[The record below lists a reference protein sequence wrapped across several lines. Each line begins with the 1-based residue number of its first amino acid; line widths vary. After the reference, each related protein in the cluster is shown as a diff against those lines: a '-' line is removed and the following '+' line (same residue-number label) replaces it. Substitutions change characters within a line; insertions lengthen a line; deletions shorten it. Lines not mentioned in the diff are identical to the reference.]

1 MFIPK
6 YSITNK
12 ILKDIGI
19 IEASREVIMNA
30 PLVPAWEAKF
40 RKEAMERTV
49 HHGTHLEGNPL
60 SEEEV
65 KDVLDGQEVIARDRD
80 IQEILNYRNVL
91 RFIDGVYA
99 QIGTSG
105 AYNFTLE
112 TILEMHRLTT
122 EKILPT
128 ETSGQFRIRQVV
140 IKNTKTGQVSYTPPP
155 AVEVPFLVEDLVN
168 WINADEGKSTHP
180 VIKAGIIHYELA
192 RIHPFVDGNG
202 RVARA
207 VATLVMFLDNY
218 DIRKFFSFEEYFDEN
233 PMQYYLTLQAVS
245 NQLVLDTH
253 ERDLTPWLE
262 YFTEGVA
269 IELNRVKEKVQRIST
284 DARIK
289 DKLGEQVVLNER
301 QMMIMEYV
309 HRHKGMSNKDFR
321 KIFPDHSDDTV
332 LRELKFLRQK
342 GLVKK
347 SGGTKKAVYVLK

>member
-19 IEASREVIMNA
+19 VEAAKEVIMHA
-30 PLVPAWEAKF
+30 PLIPAWEAKF

-65 KDVLDGQEVIARDRD
+65 KDVLEGQQVIARDRD
-80 IQEILNYRNVL
+80 IQEIINYRNVL
-91 RFIDGVYA
+91 KFIDGVYA
-99 QIGTSG
+99 QIGNSG
-105 AYNFTLE
+105 NYNFTIE

-122 EKILPT
+122 EKILAP
-128 ETSGQFRIRQVV
+128 ESSGHFRIRQVV
-140 IKNTKTGQVSYTPPP
+140 IRNTKTNQISYTPPP
-155 AVEVPFLVEDLVN
+155 AVEIPYLVEDLVN
-168 WINADEGKSTHP
+168 WINSDEAKTMHP
-180 VIKAGIIHYELA
+180 IIKAGIIHYELA

-207 VATLVMFLDNY
+207 VATLVLFLDNY

-253 ERDLTPWLE
+253 ERDLSPWLE

-269 IELNRVKEKVQRIST
+269 IELNRVKEKVQRISV
-284 DARIK
+284 DARVK
-289 DKLGEQVVLNER
+289 DKLGGQLTLNER
-301 QMMIMEYV
+301 QMLIMEYL
-309 HRHKGMSNKDFR
+309 HRHKSLQNKEFR
-321 KIFPDHSDDTV
+321 KIFPDFSDDTV
-332 LRELKFLRQK
+332 LRELRFLKDK
-342 GLVKK
+342 GLIKK
-347 SGGTKKAVYVLK
+347 IGGTKKATYILK